1 MGRWT
6 QYDEDEYRLPSGM
19 KRVGY
24 DADTGRYYFRGGDG
38 TLWEGA
44 QGAQYGEM
52 RKVEGAPVALPEGA
66 EDDLEPGPTT
76 ADGYAPLSTDGS
88 KPRVRFATTDNSY
101 RMLFPFFLIII
112 VFLLLVFRL
121 VNPSHSSPP
130 KNPCTNG
137 TVPTTIVSGDTCW
150 NIAKA
155 HGCKLEDLTALNPGV
170 QCDKLRPGQSLC
182 VPPKPL

>member
-6 QYDEDEYRLPSGM
+6 QMDEDEYRLPAGM

-24 DADTGRYYFRGGDG
+24 DADTGRYYFSGGG
-38 TLWEGA
+38 ALWEGA
-44 QGAQYGEM
+44 QGAEFSEM
-52 RKVEGAPVALPEGA
+52 RKVESAPIALPEG
-66 EDDLEPGPTT
+66 DDDDVEAGPTT
-76 ADGYAPLSTDGS
+76 ADGYAPLSSDG
-88 KPRVRFATTDNSY
+88 PRVRFAATDNSY
-101 RMLFPFFLIII
+101 KMMFPFFLIII

-121 VNPSHSSPP
+121 VHPSQSTPP
-130 KNPCTNG
+130 RNPCTNG

-155 HGCKLEDLTALNPGV
+155 HGCSLDDLATLNPGV
-170 QCDKLRPGQSLC
+170 QCEKLQLGSSLC